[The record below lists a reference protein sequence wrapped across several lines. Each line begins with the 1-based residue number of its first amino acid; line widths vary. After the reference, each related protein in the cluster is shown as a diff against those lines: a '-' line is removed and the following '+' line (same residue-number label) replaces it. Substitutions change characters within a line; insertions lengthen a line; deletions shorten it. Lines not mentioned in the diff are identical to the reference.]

1 MTVAAAAAGA
11 AAAKA
16 DGSRPELPLD
26 LFCDAALRDPHPL
39 YRALRDRAAAVW
51 LPAHALWAIARFDD
65 VRAALR
71 ADGALLS
78 GHGVAVN
85 PAANAAPSRTTLA
98 SDGELHRQRRRVL
111 MAPMMPSA
119 LEDVRAKIESLAHAL
134 VTELCA
140 RERFD
145 GIADFARQLPV
156 AVVSHLVGLP
166 EEGRERM
173 LAWAAATFD
182 VLGPDNPRAR
192 AAAPEMLQMLH
203 YAASVRPG
211 GLAREG
217 WAARVFAAADA
228 GRLDPADVQGLLVDY
243 IAPSLDTTILGAGNL
258 LYALGTHPEQY
269 ARVRANPELIP
280 ATVHEALR
288 FESPVRGF
296 TRLAPNGYEAGDVRI
311 PAGERVLLLYGAAN
325 RDERRFAEPDRFD
338 VTRDARDHLA
348 FGHGVYRCAGG
359 HLAQLELESLLRAL
373 VPRVRRIE
381 VGEAEVLMSNLL
393 RGWRSF
399 SASFA

>member
-1 MTVAAAAAGA
+1 VTVAAAAAGA

-166 EEGRERM
+166 E
-173 LAWAAATFD
+173 
-182 VLGPDNPRAR
+182 
-192 AAAPEMLQMLH
+192 
-203 YAASVRPG
+203 
-211 GLAREG
+211 
-217 WAARVFAAADA
+217 
-228 GRLDPADVQGLLVDY
+228 
-243 IAPSLDTTILGAGNL
+243 
-258 LYALGTHPEQY
+258 
-269 ARVRANPELIP
+269 
-280 ATVHEALR
+280 
-288 FESPVRGF
+288 
-296 TRLAPNGYEAGDVRI
+296 
-311 PAGERVLLLYGAAN
+311 
-325 RDERRFAEPDRFD
+325 
-338 VTRDARDHLA
+338 
-348 FGHGVYRCAGG
+348 
-359 HLAQLELESLLRAL
+359 
-373 VPRVRRIE
+373 
-381 VGEAEVLMSNLL
+381 
-393 RGWRSF
+393 
-399 SASFA
+399 